1 MYEFTHAGFW
11 VRWSSLDR
19 PARRL
24 AITSIVATIV
34 GLVPLA
40 RCLAEMSYR
49 AGYLAGSGG
58 VPAPGA
64 APTLAPWAVG
74 WLIAFWAIAGV
85 VWWRFSLRQDEMF
98 NRVQNGA
105 LAMSGAV
112 TSALL
117 VIWSLF
123 ALTGAI
129 GPVAALPALGLY
141 LGLVVIFWFVAYR
154 RWAA

>member
-24 AITSIVATIV
+24 LVASIAATVV
-34 GLVPLA
+34 GLIPSL
-40 RCLAEMSYR
+40 RWLAETSYR

-58 VPAPGA
+58 IAAPG
-64 APTLAPWAVG
+64 PDPMLTPLAIWWLVACWAV
-74 WLIAFWAIAGV
+74 AGV
-85 VWWRFSLRQDEMF
+85 LWWRFSLRQDEMF
-98 NRVQNGA
+98 NRVQNWT
-105 LAMSGAV
+105 LAMSGAI

-117 VIWSLF
+117 VTWSLF
-123 ALTGAI
+123 AMTGAI

-141 LGLVVIFWFVAYR
+141 LGLVLIFWFVAYR

>member
-24 AITSIVATIV
+24 LVTSIVATIV
-34 GLVPLA
+34 GLVPFSLW
-40 RCLAEMSYR
+40 LNQMSYR

-58 VPAPGA
+58 IPAPGP
-64 APTLAPWAVG
+64 APTLSPWAIV
-74 WLIAFWAIAGV
+74 WLVAFWIAAGLL
-85 VWWRFSLRQDEMF
+85 WWRFSLRQDEMF
-98 NRVQNGA
+98 NRVQNWA

-112 TSALL
+112 TSTLL

-141 LGLVVIFWFVAYR
+141 LGLVLIFWFVAYR